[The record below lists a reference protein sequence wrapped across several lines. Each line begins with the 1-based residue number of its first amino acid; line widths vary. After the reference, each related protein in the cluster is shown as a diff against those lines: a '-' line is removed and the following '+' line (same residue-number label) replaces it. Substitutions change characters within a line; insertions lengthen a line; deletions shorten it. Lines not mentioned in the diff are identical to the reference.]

1 MSILKELFG
10 KEAGICSDDLS
21 KLGGL
26 YESEIIECKL
36 WNTPKNEREKQD
48 QIENL
53 IIKPICGFLNRQDS
67 RSGMLALGIKASK
80 GVIED
85 LIPFE
90 KNKLSASQISN
101 YLRDRTGT
109 IGNELFPF
117 TRNVVEVPVEED
129 KQIILIEV
137 ARQDSTVSYYSKV
150 TNHAWIREGDSTAI
164 IDLNDLVRRVEAKRI
179 AKIFVELRSTKIND
193 TSIRIDIFLKNKGN
207 LPARSVAV
215 ILHFHKQDP
224 SPACELRNFSGSLA
238 DTTFMITEVIKSLY
252 SKAATA
258 QDVPIYPEPFFSH
271 VGNFEVVTH
280 SGCSLILIAYVNE
293 EKGHSEQW
301 FLISYDRTEITEI
314 ESARKFYT
322 WL

>member
-1 MSILKELFG
+1 MSIFKELFG
-10 KEAGICSDDLS
+10 KEAGICFDDLS
-21 KLGGL
+21 KLRGL
-26 YESEIIECKL
+26 HESEIIECKL
-36 WNTPKNEREKQD
+36 WNTPKNEKEKQD

-101 YLRDRTGT
+101 YLGDRMGT

-150 TNHAWIREGDSTAI
+150 TNHAWIREGDSTTI
-164 IDLNDLVRRVEAKRI
+164 IDISELVRRVEARRT
-179 AKIFVELRSTKIND
+179 AKIFVELPSTKIND
-193 TSIRIDIFLKNKGN
+193 TSSRIDIILKNKGN
-207 LPARSVAV
+207 LPARNVAV
-215 ILHFHKQDP
+215 VLHFYKHDP

-238 DTTFMITEVIKSLY
+238 DTTFMVTGVIKSLY
-252 SKAATA
+252 SKAATV
-258 QDVPIYPEPFFSH
+258 QDVPIYPEPIFSH
-271 VGNFEVVTH
+271 IGNFEVVAH

-293 EKGHSEQW
+293 EKGRSEQW
-301 FLISYDRTEITEI
+301 FSISYDRTEITEI